1 MIETITKSPLMEDDL
16 GLRVLNNKMRRV
28 KFKKDRVVKGKL
40 FNRKKIFTNGGNP
53 KKLFKNEL
61 TVR

>member
-1 MIETITKSPLMEDDL
+1 MEDDL